1 MQAMITV
8 VGKDRVGILAKVS
21 QECANANI
29 NIVDVAQTVMSGYF
43 TMSMLVN
50 IDEMKMVFD
59 SFRKE
64 LETVLPD
71 MRVAVMHEDI
81 FRSMHRI

>member
-1 MQAMITV
+1 
-8 VGKDRVGILAKVS
+8 
-21 QECANANI
+21 
-29 NIVDVAQTVMSGYF
+29 
-43 TMSMLVN
+43 MSMLVN